1 MNWLSYL
8 LAFAVLLG
16 IVVVIHEFGHFW
28 VAKLCGIK
36 VLRFSVGFGQPILSR
51 RYGADQTEWA
61 LGAFPLGGYVK
72 MLDEREAP
80 VAANELHRAFNRQ
93 TVWKR
98 IAVVVAGPVAN
109 LLLAILLFWFLFIVG
124 VPGSK
129 PILGEIVKGSAA
141 QRAGFVSGEKIIAID
156 GDPILTWHEVGWA
169 ITTRMANSAGI
180 EVKTEDAAGQIRERM
195 LDSSG
200 LTDQDLESDFVAKL
214 GLTRSRPSVE
224 IVEVLADSPALRA
237 GLQAKDEVLSIKHKR
252 LSGGVQEFIQTIQAN
267 VDKPLEIE
275 VKRGGAVIQIVA
287 TPQAAAD
294 RGNAKGV
301 IGAKVGEVDAP
312 ALRSTASYGP
322 LVALSKALAKTW
334 DMSWLSLKSLARML
348 IGELSV
354 KNLSGPVTIAN
365 YAGQSAQMGIIQFIS
380 FIAVISISLGV
391 LNLLPIPLLDGGHL
405 MYYIAEIIKGSPVS
419 EKIMEAGQQIGLVLL
434 IGLMVIAFYND
445 INRLITG

>member
-16 IVVVIHEFGHFW
+16 IVVVVHEFGHYW
-28 VAKLCGIK
+28 VAKRCGVK
-36 VLRFSVGFGQPILSR
+36 VLRFSVGFGKPILSR
-51 RYGADQTEWA
+51 RFGADQTEWA

-80 VAANELHRAFNRQ
+80 VAPKELHRAFNRQ
-93 TVWKR
+93 SVWKR
-98 IAVVVAGPVAN
+98 MAIVVAGPLAN

-129 PILGEIVKGSAA
+129 PILGEIVTGSAA
-141 QRAGFVSGEKIIAID
+141 ERAGFVSGEKIVAID
-156 GDPILTWHEVGWA
+156 DDPVLTWHEVGWE
-169 ITTRMANSAGI
+169 ITTRLASKNPI
-180 EVKTEDAAGQIRERM
+180 PVTTEDAAGQLRERL
-195 LDSSG
+195 LDTAG
-200 LTDQDLESDFVAKL
+200 VTDQDMESDFVAKL
-214 GLTRSRPSVE
+214 GLTRNRPSVE
-224 IVEVLADSPALRA
+224 IVEVMPDSAALRA
-237 GLQAKDEVLSIKHKR
+237 GLKARDEVLSINRKR
-252 LSGGVQEFIQTIQAN
+252 LSGGVQEFIGTIQAS
-267 VDKPLEIE
+267 VGKPLEIE
-275 VKRGGAVIQIVA
+275 VKRDGAVIQLMA
-287 TPQAAAD
+287 TPEAAPD
-294 RGNAKGV
+294 RGKAKGI
-301 IGAKVGEVDAP
+301 IGAKVGEVDAA
-312 ALRSTASYGP
+312 ALRSKASYAP
-322 LVALSKALAKTW
+322 FLALSKALAKTW

-354 KNLSGPVTIAN
+354 KNLSGPVTIAS
-365 YAGQSAQMGIIQFIS
+365 YAGQTAQMGIIQFIS

>member
-1 MNWLSYL
+1 MSWLFYL
-8 LAFAVLLG
+8 FAFAVLLG
-16 IVVVIHEFGHFW
+16 IVVVIHEFGHYW
-28 VAKLCGIK
+28 VAKRCGVK
-36 VLRFSVGFGQPILSR
+36 VLRFSVGFGKPILSR
-51 RYGADQTEWA
+51 RYGSDQTEWA

-80 VAANELHRAFNRQ
+80 VAANEVHRAFNRQ
-93 TVWKR
+93 SVWKR
-98 IAVVVAGPVAN
+98 IAIVIAGPLAN

-124 VPGSK
+124 VSGSK

-141 QRAGFVSGEKIIAID
+141 ERAGFVSGEKIVAID
-156 GDPILTWHEVGWA
+156 DDPVLTWHEVGWA
-169 ITTRMANSAGI
+169 ITTRMASNAPI
-180 EVKTEDAAGQIRERM
+180 QVNTEDAAGQIRERM
-195 LDSSG
+195 LDPSG
-200 LTDQDLESDFVAKL
+200 LTDRDLESDFVGKL
-214 GLTRSRPSVE
+214 GLTRNRPSVE
-224 IVEVLADSPALRA
+224 IVEVMADSPALRA
-237 GLQAKDEVLSIKHKR
+237 GLKAHDEVLSINHKP
-252 LSGGVQEFIQTIQAN
+252 LSGGVQEFIETIQGS
-267 VDKPLEIE
+267 VGKPLEIE
-275 VKRGGAVIQIVA
+275 VKRKGAVIQLSA
-287 TPQAAAD
+287 TPEAAPE
-294 RGNAKGV
+294 RGKARGI
-301 IGAKVGEVDAP
+301 IGAKVGEAEAP
-312 ALRSTASYGP
+312 TLRVKASYSP
-322 LVALSKALAKTW
+322 FLALSKALAKTW

-380 FIAVISISLGV
+380 FVAVISISLGV

>member
-1 MNWLSYL
+1 MNWLAYL
-8 LAFAVLLG
+8 LAFGVLLG
-16 IVVVIHEFGHFW
+16 IVVVIHELGHFW
-28 VAKLCGIK
+28 VAKLCGVK
-36 VLRFSVGFGQPILSR
+36 VLRFSVGFGKPILSK

-80 VAANELHRAFNRQ
+80 VAANELQRAFNRQ

-98 IAVVVAGPVAN
+98 IAIVVAGPLAN

-129 PILGEIVKGSAA
+129 PILGEVAQGSAA
-141 QRAGFVSGEKIIAID
+141 ARAGFVSGEQIVAIN
-156 GDPILTWHEVGWA
+156 GDPLLTWHEVGWA
-169 ITTRMANSAGI
+169 ITTRVASKSLI
-180 EVKTEDAAGQIRERM
+180 EVRTQDAAGQVRERL
-195 LDSSG
+195 LDPG
-200 LTDQDLESDFVAKL
+200 ALTDQDLESDFVAKL
-214 GLTRSRPSVE
+214 GLTRTRPGVE

-237 GLQAKDEVLSIKHKR
+237 GLMPRDEVLSINRKR
-252 LSGGVQEFIQTIQAN
+252 LSGGVQEFIKTIQAS
-267 VDKPLEIE
+267 VDKPLQIE
-275 VKRGGAVIQIVA
+275 VKRNGSAIQITA
-287 TPQAAAD
+287 TPEAAGD
-294 RGNAKGV
+294 KEKSRGV
-301 IGAKVGEVDAP
+301 IGAKVGEVDMP
-312 ALRSTASYGP
+312 ALRSKASYGP
-322 LVALSKALAKTW
+322 FLALSKALVKTW

-354 KNLSGPVTIAN
+354 KNLSGPVTIAS

-380 FIAVISISLGV
+380 FVAVISISLGI

-419 EKIMEAGQQIGLVLL
+419 EKLMETGQQIGLVLL

>member
-1 MNWLSYL
+1 MNWLFYL
-8 LAFAVLLG
+8 FAFAVLLG
-16 IVVVIHEFGHFW
+16 IVVVIHEFGHYW
-28 VAKLCGIK
+28 VARRCGVK
-36 VLRFSVGFGQPILSR
+36 VLRFSVGFGKPIFSR
-51 RYGADQTEWA
+51 RYGSDQTEWA

-80 VAANELHRAFNRQ
+80 VAANEVHRAFNRQ
-93 TVWKR
+93 SVWKR
-98 IAVVVAGPVAN
+98 IAIVVAGPLAN
-109 LLLAILLFWFLFIVG
+109 LLLAIFLFWFLFIVG

-141 QRAGFVSGEKIIAID
+141 ERAGFVSGEKIVAID
-156 GDPILTWHEVGWA
+156 DDPVLTWHEVGWA
-169 ITTRMANSAGI
+169 ITTRMTGNTPI
-180 EVKTEDAAGQIRERM
+180 QVNTEDAAGQVRERM
-195 LDSSG
+195 LDPTG

-214 GLTRSRPSVE
+214 GLTRNRPSVE
-224 IVEVLADSPALRA
+224 IVEVMADSPALRA
-237 GLQAKDEVLSIKHKR
+237 GLIARDEVFSINRKR
-252 LSGGVQEFIQTIQAN
+252 LSGGVQEFIETIQAS
-267 VDKPLEIE
+267 VGKPLNIE
-275 VKRGGAVIQIVA
+275 VKRNGAVIQLTA
-287 TPQAAAD
+287 TPEAASGG
-294 RGNAKGV
+294 GNAKGI
-301 IGAKVGEVDAP
+301 IGAKVGEADAP
-312 ALRSTASYGP
+312 TSRVKASYSP
-322 LVALSKALAKTW
+322 ILALSKALAKTW

-434 IGLMVIAFYND
+434 IGLMFIAFYND

>member
-16 IVVVIHEFGHFW
+16 IVVVIHELGHYW
-28 VAKLCGIK
+28 VAKLCGVK
-36 VLRFSVGFGQPILSR
+36 VLRFSVGFGNPIVSR
-51 RYGADQTEWA
+51 RYGPDKTEWA

-80 VAANELHRAFNRQ
+80 VAPNDLHRAFNRQ

-98 IAVVVAGPVAN
+98 IAIVIAGPLAN
-109 LLLAILLFWFLFIVG
+109 LLLAILLFWLLFVVG
-124 VPGSK
+124 VSGTK
-129 PILGEIVKGSAA
+129 PILGDIVKGSAA
-141 QRAGFVSGEKIIAID
+141 ERAGFVTGEKIIAIE
-156 GDPILTWHEVGWA
+156 GDPVLTWHEVSWA
-169 ITTRMANSAGI
+169 ITTRMSSKAPIQVN
-180 EVKTEDAAGQIRERM
+180 TEDAAGQLRERM
-195 LDSSG
+195 LDATG

-214 GLTRSRPSVE
+214 GLTRNRPGVE
-224 IVEVLADSPALRA
+224 IVEVIANSPALRA
-237 GLQAKDEVLSIKHKR
+237 GLKAKDEVVAIDRKR
-252 LSGGVQEFIQTIQAN
+252 LSGGVQEFIETIQKH
-267 VDKPLEIE
+267 VGQPLDVE
-275 VKRGGAVIQIVA
+275 VKRNGTVIQISV
-287 TPQAAAD
+287 TPEGSSD
-294 RGNAKGV
+294 HGKVKGI

-312 ALRSTASYGP
+312 GLRSKASYGP
-322 LVALSKALAKTW
+322 LLALSKALAKTW

-365 YAGQSAQMGIIQFIS
+365 YAGQTAQMGVIQFIS
-380 FIAVISISLGV
+380 FVAVISISLGI

>member
-16 IVVVIHEFGHFW
+16 IVVVIHELGHYW
-28 VAKLCGIK
+28 VAKLCGVK
-36 VLRFSVGFGQPILSR
+36 VLRFSVGFGNPIVSR
-51 RYGADQTEWA
+51 RYGPDKTEWA

-80 VAANELHRAFNRQ
+80 VAPNDLHRAFNRQ

-98 IAVVVAGPVAN
+98 IAIVIAGPLAN
-109 LLLAILLFWFLFIVG
+109 LLLAILLFWFLFVVG
-124 VPGSK
+124 VSGTK
-129 PILGEIVKGSAA
+129 PILGDIVKGSAA
-141 QRAGFVSGEKIIAID
+141 ERAGFVTGEKIIAIE
-156 GDPILTWHEVGWA
+156 GDPVLTWHEVSWA
-169 ITTRMANSAGI
+169 ITTRMSSKLPIQVN
-180 EVKTEDAAGQIRERM
+180 TEDAAGQLRERV
-195 LDSSG
+195 LDATG

-214 GLTRSRPSVE
+214 GLTRNRPGVE
-224 IVEVLADSPALRA
+224 IVEVIANSPALRA
-237 GLQAKDEVLSIKHKR
+237 GLKAKDEVVSIDRKR
-252 LSGGVQEFIQTIQAN
+252 LSGGVQEFIETIQKH
-267 VDKPLEIE
+267 VGQPLDVE
-275 VKRGGAVIQIVA
+275 VKRNGTVIQISV
-287 TPQAAAD
+287 TPEGSSD
-294 RGNAKGV
+294 HGKVKGI

-312 ALRSTASYGP
+312 SLRSKASYGP
-322 LVALSKALAKTW
+322 LLALSKALAKTW

-365 YAGQSAQMGIIQFIS
+365 YAGQTAQMGVIQFIS
-380 FIAVISISLGV
+380 FVAVISISLGI